1 LSIGYK
7 KAKVIAPMQS
17 PYCGQKWLATT
28 LSLEGLIT
36 SLSPGA
42 EQLTGY
48 SAQEL
53 VGMPITKILADSS
66 AFELMRILD
75 AAKQCGHWEGK
86 IVHRTRE
93 GMAFEARSALS
104 LLAGAENHSPA
115 YFLFSNLNTPAIS
128 LPQADFVSAEVEG
141 KLRAF
146 VHDLNNPL
154 AVIMGFTQLLMMNS
168 NCQGNMRADIEKLY
182 SELKRVIQTVETL
195 HEYAISLHDR

>member
-1 LSIGYK
+1 
-7 KAKVIAPMQS
+7 MQS
-17 PYCGQKWLATT
+17 LSCGQKWLATT
-28 LSLEGLIT
+28 LSLEGIIT

-53 VGMPITKILADSS
+53 VGMPITEILADSS
-66 AFELMRILD
+66 AFELMRILE
-75 AAKQCGHWEGK
+75 AAKQRGHWEGEL
-86 IVHRTRE
+86 VHRTRE
-93 GMAFEARSALS
+93 GVSFEARSVLS
-104 LLAGAENHSPA
+104 LLAGDENHSTV

-128 LPQADFVSAEVEG
+128 LPQTEVVFAQVER

-168 NCQGNMRADIEKLY
+168 NCQGSMRADVEKLY
-182 SELKRVIQTVETL
+182 SELKRVIQAVETL
-195 HEYAISLHDR
+195 HEYAISLHDKS